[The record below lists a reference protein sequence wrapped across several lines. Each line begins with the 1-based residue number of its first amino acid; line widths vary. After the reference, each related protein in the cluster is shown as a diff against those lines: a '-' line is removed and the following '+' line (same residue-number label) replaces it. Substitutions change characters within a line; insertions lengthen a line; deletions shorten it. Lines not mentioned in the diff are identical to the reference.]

1 MNQLMQYIDNH
12 RQEAIDLLREMV
24 SIDSTFIDQGVYGN
38 EGNAQR
44 DLEAKLRNWG
54 FETKL
59 IEPENELIAGWTD
72 YNPGHHYEGRPN
84 LLAISRGSGGGKS
97 LLFNGHIDTVPLDD
111 PEKWTYPP
119 LSAEVEDGKVYG
131 RGACDMKAGLAAMI
145 MATRFLNDLNV
156 PRRGDVLIESVVDEE
171 GGGNGTLDCVARGI
185 KADAAIVTEPTE
197 LKIYSASRGVF
208 LLKVAVSGCPSHAC
222 FKWNGVNAIE
232 KAWVIARALSDLE
245 RRWLALRRHP
255 QLPSPTITLGEISG
269 GISAAT
275 VPGSCIMKF
284 DIKYLPSELD
294 SEGRCIPVN
303 ADDIR
308 REVEDCIRTAC
319 MGDSWL
325 KEHPPELDWYL
336 TVMPHEI
343 QPDADILKVL
353 SKASDAVMGGHM
365 ISGLPSGA
373 DARHLQNNGG
383 IPTVLFGPGSM
394 KNAHSIDE
402 HVDVEEYMNC
412 IKVLACTIAKWTE

>member
-1 MNQLMQYIDNH
+1 
-12 RQEAIDLLREMV
+12 
-24 SIDSTFIDQGVYGN
+24 
-38 EGNAQR
+38 
-44 DLEAKLRNWG
+44 
-54 FETKL
+54 
-59 IEPENELIAGWTD
+59 
-72 YNPGHHYEGRPN
+72 
-84 LLAISRGSGGGKS
+84 
-97 LLFNGHIDTVPLDD
+97 
-111 PEKWTYPP
+111 
-119 LSAEVEDGKVYG
+119 
-131 RGACDMKAGLAAMI
+131 
-145 MATRFLNDLNV
+145 
-156 PRRGDVLIESVVDEE
+156 
-171 GGGNGTLDCVARGI
+171 
-185 KADAAIVTEPTE
+185 
-197 LKIYSASRGVF
+197 
-208 LLKVAVSGCPSHAC
+208 
-222 FKWNGVNAIE
+222 
-232 KAWVIARALSDLE
+232 
-245 RRWLALRRHP
+245 
-255 QLPSPTITLGEISG
+255 
-269 GISAAT
+269 
-275 VPGSCIMKF
+275 MKF